1 MFSDGILFFILFC
14 AQVVL
19 IAWLLEK
26 WITLA
31 NSKKNI
37 TKNGGTRIRKKRKPR
52 PSDNEP
58 RL

>member
-1 MFSDGILFFILFC
+1 MSLSEILFFTLFC

-26 WITLA
+26 WITLS
-31 NSKKNI
+31 NLKKNT